1 MLSIYK
7 KTSMERLICT
17 SSMASF
23 PLGLEIVVLDLLSLY
38 LNQRNSAYSVVNHDS
53 KYHSRRSLL
62 IQSIPLT
69 QSLDGFDI

>member
-7 KTSMERLICT
+7 KTSMERLICA

-38 LNQRNSAYSVVNHDS
+38 LNQRNSAYSVVNHD
-53 KYHSRRSLL
+53 
-62 IQSIPLT
+62 
-69 QSLDGFDI
+69 

>member
-1 MLSIYK
+1 MLSIYE

-38 LNQRNSAYSVVNHDS
+38 LNQRNSAYSVVNHD
-53 KYHSRRSLL
+53 
-62 IQSIPLT
+62 
-69 QSLDGFDI
+69 